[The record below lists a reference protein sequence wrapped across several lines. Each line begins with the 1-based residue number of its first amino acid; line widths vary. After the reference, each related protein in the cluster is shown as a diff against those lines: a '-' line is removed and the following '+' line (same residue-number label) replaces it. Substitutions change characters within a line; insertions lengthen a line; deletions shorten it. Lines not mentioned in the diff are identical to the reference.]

1 MKTNDYVKYIT
12 QTVVQYIDQ
21 PQNERKKLRQEKKEQ
36 RASFMYRWFGIV
48 PFVFMLQLRE
58 RKQLKVQ
65 KELHDEVK

>member
-48 PFVFMLQLRE
+48 PFVFMLQMRE